1 MEGAGA
7 SRRVTLGRM
16 ELVIL
21 DGEPDRPERTERRVS
36 IERAGTGF
44 AVSIDGA
51 RYVVDR
57 AALDNRLRS
66 LLIDGQQFEVSTEP
80 LGDGR
85 YRISALGRDSAVE
98 VRDPLRHLAMG
109 SGADTQADGKRA
121 VHAYMPGRV
130 VAVLV
135 EQGKPVEVGQGVVVL
150 EAMKMENEIRAEV
163 AGVVTKLH
171 VKPGQSVEG
180 GDLLFEI
187 GDA

>member
-1 MEGAGA
+1 MD
-7 SRRVTLGRM
+7 
-16 ELVIL
+16 LVIL
-21 DGEPDRPERTERRVS
+21 DGDADRQERTERRVS
-36 IERAGTGF
+36 IERDGSRF
-44 AVSIDGA
+44 RISIDGE

-57 AALDNRLRS
+57 ATLDDSLRS
-66 LLIDGQQFEVSTEP
+66 LVIDGRQFEVSTQSD
-80 LGDGR
+80 GDGR
-85 YRISALGRDSAVE
+85 YRVSAHGRDSAVE

-109 SGADTQADGKRA
+109 SGAHAQADGKRA

-135 EQGKPVEVGQGVVVL
+135 EQGRPVEVGQGVVVL

-163 AGVVTKLH
+163 AGVVTRLH

>member
-7 SRRVTLGRM
+7 SRRAALGRM

-36 IERAGTGF
+36 IDREGRGF
-44 AVSIDGA
+44 AVSIDGE

-57 AALDNRLRS
+57 AALDDRLRS
-66 LLIDGQQFEVSTEP
+66 LVIDGRQFEVSTHAE
-80 LGDGR
+80 GDGR
-85 YRISALGRDSAVE
+85 YRVSVLGRESAVE
-98 VRDPLRHLAMG
+98 VRDPLRHLALG
-109 SGADTQADGKRA
+109 SGAHAQADGKRA

-171 VKPGQSVEG
+171 VAPGQSVEG

-187 GDA
+187 GEA

>member
-7 SRRVTLGRM
+7 SRRAALGSM

-21 DGEPDRPERTERRVS
+21 DGETDRPERTERRVS
-36 IERAGTGF
+36 IEREGSAF

-57 AALDNRLRS
+57 AALDDRLRS
-66 LLIDGQQFEVSTEP
+66 LVIDGHQFEVSTHAE
-80 LGDGR
+80 GDGR
-85 YRISALGRDSAVE
+85 YRVSVLGRESAVE
-98 VRDPLRHLAMG
+98 VRDPLRHLALG
-109 SGADTQADGKRA
+109 SGHHAQADGKRA

-163 AGVVTKLH
+163 AGVVTRLH
-171 VKPGQSVEG
+171 VVPGQSVEG